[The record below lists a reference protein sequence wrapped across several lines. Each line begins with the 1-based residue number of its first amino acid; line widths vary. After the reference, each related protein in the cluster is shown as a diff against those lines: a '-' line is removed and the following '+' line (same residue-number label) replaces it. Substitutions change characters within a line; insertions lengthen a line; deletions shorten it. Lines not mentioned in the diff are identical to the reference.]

1 MEGKKFH
8 IRTGII
14 AALTAATFLCFFI
27 LLYHY
32 QIVQKIDQSTA
43 QSLNT
48 LASVESVPAARGI
61 ITDRDG
67 NVLVGNQT
75 QYQVTLDLD
84 KMGDAAAQ
92 GAAVEQL
99 IEICREH
106 DIIWTDTELPISAEA
121 P

>member
-8 IRTGII
+8 IRTGIV
-14 AALTAATFLCFFI
+14 AALTAAMFLCFFI

-48 LASVESVPAARGI
+48 LSSVESVPAARGV

-67 NVLVGNQT
+67 DVLVGNRT

-99 IEICREH
+99 IEICR
-106 DIIWTDTELPISAEA
+106 
-121 P
+121 